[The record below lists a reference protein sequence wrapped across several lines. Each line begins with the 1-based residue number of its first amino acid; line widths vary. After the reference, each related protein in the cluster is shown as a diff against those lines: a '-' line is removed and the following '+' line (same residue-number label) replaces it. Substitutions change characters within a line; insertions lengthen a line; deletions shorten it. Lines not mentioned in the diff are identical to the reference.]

1 MFCIRCRALPSIQS
15 AASATRMPTTRISQ
29 LTPRTLTTPA
39 ASPSARFFSSTL
51 LSTPTRA
58 LVSNQPLFSR
68 APSATTSSL
77 PSIFSLLPPQTR
89 AFSATAAL
97 GVKRNTFR
105 PSRRVQKR
113 RSGFLARNTSRKG
126 RLVITRR
133 RLKGRRAM
141 SW

>member
-1 MFCIRCRALPSIQS
+1 M
-15 AASATRMPTTRISQ
+15 RMPAHRVSQ
-29 LTPRTLTTPA
+29 LTPQSLTTPA
-39 ASPSARFFSSTL
+39 TIPSARLFSSTL
-51 LSTPTRA
+51 LSSPTRA
-58 LVSNQPLFSR
+58 LPNQSLSSR
-68 APSATTSSL
+68 TSSASTSFT
-77 PSIFSLLPPQTR
+77 PSISSLLPSQTR

-113 RSGFLARNTSRKG
+113 RSGFLTRNTDRKG
-126 RLVITRR
+126 RLIIIRR